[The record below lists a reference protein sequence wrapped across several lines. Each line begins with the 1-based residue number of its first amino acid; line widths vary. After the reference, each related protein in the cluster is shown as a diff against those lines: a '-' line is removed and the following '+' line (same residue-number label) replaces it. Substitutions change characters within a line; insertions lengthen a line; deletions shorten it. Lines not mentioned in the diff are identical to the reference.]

1 MRKIC
6 ILAYTCRENII
17 QKLIELVEND
27 IRCCSKGRGQENVV
41 MEGCRFEKAS
51 TLYTRVVLGL
61 VTGNAVK
68 EALHHPVPGP
78 SCVPFQLAGLSY
90 VCQQVF
96 PEFIYP

>member
-51 TLYTRVVLGL
+51 TLYTWVMSGL

-78 SCVPFQLAGLSY
+78 SRVPFQLAGLRY
-90 VCQQVF
+90 ICQQVS